1 MFFHPRAP
9 LFVCGIEQ
17 MIIRWAPLFVCGI
30 EQMIIRRAP
39 VRMNV
44 RASCRQ
50 LMLTSPARIF
60 L

>member
-1 MFFHPRAP
+1 MCFHPWAP
-9 LFVCGIEQ
+9 VFVCGIEQ
-17 MIIRWAPLFVCGI
+17 MIIRRAPLFVCGI

-39 VRMNV
+39 VRLIV

>member
-9 LFVCGIEQ
+9 VFVCEVKQMIIRHAPLFVCEIEQ
-17 MIIRWAPLFVCGI
+17 MIIRY
-30 EQMIIRRAP
+30 AP

-50 LMLTSPARIF
+50 LMLTSPERIF